1 MSKITATEVKK
12 LRDET
17 GAGVMAAKAALEE
30 AQGGFEK
37 AKEILRKKGEEVV
50 SKKAARQTAEGLIE
64 TYVHAGGKI
73 AGVVELNC
81 ETDFV
86 ARTDEFRHLARELAM
101 QVVAMNPQTVDELL
115 TQEYIRD
122 PNRKVGD
129 LIKEV
134 IVRTGENIKVG
145 KIARFSL

>member
-30 AQGGFEK
+30 ARGDFER
-37 AKEILRKKGEEVV
+37 AKKILRKKGEEIV
-50 SKKAARQTAEGLIE
+50 SKKTARQTAEGLIE

-73 AGVVELNC
+73 ASVVELNC

-101 QVVAMNPQTVDELL
+101 QVAAMNPQTVAELL

-122 PNRKVGD
+122 PNQKVSD
-129 LIKEV
+129 LIKEA

>member
-1 MSKITATEVKK
+1 MSKITATVVKK

-17 GAGVMAAKAALEE
+17 GAGVMVAKTALEE
-30 AQGGFEK
+30 AQGDFEK
-37 AKEILRKKGEEVV
+37 AKEILRKKGGEVV

-64 TYVHAGGKI
+64 TYVHVGGKI

-101 QVVAMNPQTVDELL
+101 QIAAMNPQTVDELL

-122 PNRKVGD
+122 PNRKIGD

>member
-1 MSKITATEVKK
+1 MSKITATVVKK

-64 TYVHAGGKI
+64 TYVHVGGKI

-101 QVVAMNPQTVDELL
+101 QIAAMNPQTVDELL

-122 PNRKVGD
+122 PNRKIGD